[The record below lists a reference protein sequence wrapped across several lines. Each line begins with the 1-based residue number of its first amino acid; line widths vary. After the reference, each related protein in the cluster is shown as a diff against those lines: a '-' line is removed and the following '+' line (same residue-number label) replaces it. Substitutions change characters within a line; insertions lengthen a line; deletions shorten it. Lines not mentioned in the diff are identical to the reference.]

1 MVVGGGGV
9 EEENFERKIL
19 LIHVSTRVHTKIR
32 QTCNSFSLLP
42 FQEDCLL
49 FFVLFYYSLLFLK
62 FEGGG
67 GNPCNPPPSRSANV
81 LKYNKITTKSAI
93 YLIIVSSSREECLIH
108 RHSPSKF
115 EKKLT
120 YTI

>member
-1 MVVGGGGV
+1 MITYITGADPEIFQRGGV

-19 LIHVSTRVHTKIR
+19 LIHVSTRVHTKTR

-42 FQEDCLL
+42 FQEDFFL

-67 GNPCNPPPSRSANV
+67 QP
-81 LKYNKITTKSAI
+81 L
-93 YLIIVSSSREECLIH
+93 
-108 RHSPSKF
+108 
-115 EKKLT
+115 
-120 YTI
+120 